1 MESSSAASAALMG
14 YEGVGVV
21 VGGSVVVGGRGGG
34 WDGAL
39 SWAAAATAAK
49 EAEGAKSGEGAK
61 GEAKGTTGGRP
72 WNAVRGSVP
81 PSRTRLDDDCGECDD
96 AGESGECDWG
106 EGRSSEGNVCR
117 ESGPSDES
125 GWLAARWA
133 TREVDVADAAVAA
146 GPVRTARAAAEEG
159 AAATGWGAGRGAGPS
174 HMGSFHSERCTG
186 RRLVRGCEAA
196 AMKAAG
202 EPPSVGRN
210 GEAMIGIIV
219 LMGAPRMAVATA
231 RVAGA

>member
-39 SWAAAATAAK
+39 SWAAAAK
-49 EAEGAKSGEGAK
+49 VAEGAKSGEGAK
-61 GEAKGTTGGRP
+61 GEANGTTGGRP

-196 AMKAAG
+196 AMEAAG
-202 EPPSVGRN
+202 EPPSVGRD

>member
-39 SWAAAATAAK
+39 SWAAAAK
-49 EAEGAKSGEGAK
+49 VAEGAKSGEGAK
-61 GEAKGTTGGRP
+61 GEANGTTGGRP

-174 HMGSFHSERCTG
+174 HMGSFHSERCW

-196 AMKAAG
+196 AMEAAG

>member
-1 MESSSAASAALMG
+1 MG

-39 SWAAAATAAK
+39 SWAAAAK
-49 EAEGAKSGEGAK
+49 VAEGAKSGEGAK
-61 GEAKGTTGGRP
+61 GEANGTTGGRP

-196 AMKAAG
+196 AMEAAG

>member
-1 MESSSAASAALMG
+1 MG

-39 SWAAAATAAK
+39 SWAAAAK
-49 EAEGAKSGEGAK
+49 VAEGAKSGEGAK

-174 HMGSFHSERCTG
+174 HMGSFHSERCW

-196 AMKAAG
+196 AMEAAG
-202 EPPSVGRN
+202 EPPSVGRD

>member
-39 SWAAAATAAK
+39 SWAAAAK
-49 EAEGAKSGEGAK
+49 VAEGAKSGEGAK
-61 GEAKGTTGGRP
+61 GEANGTTGGRP

-186 RRLVRGCEAA
+186 RRLVRGGEAA
-196 AMKAAG
+196 AMEAAG
-202 EPPSVGRN
+202 EPPSVGRD

>member
-39 SWAAAATAAK
+39 SWAAAAK
-49 EAEGAKSGEGAK
+49 VAEGAKSGEGAK
-61 GEAKGTTGGRP
+61 GEANGTTGGRP

-174 HMGSFHSERCTG
+174 PMGSFHSERCTG

-196 AMKAAG
+196 AMEAAG
-202 EPPSVGRN
+202 EPPSVGRD